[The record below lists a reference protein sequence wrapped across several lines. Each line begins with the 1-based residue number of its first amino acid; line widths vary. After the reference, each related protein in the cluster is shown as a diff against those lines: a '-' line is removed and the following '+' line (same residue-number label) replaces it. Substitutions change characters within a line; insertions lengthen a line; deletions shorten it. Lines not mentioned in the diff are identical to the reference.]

1 MLKQLKVWYYS
12 SHMDAMTSRLEAL
25 KILERDAKREAE
37 KQMLT
42 IRRERKE
49 VNRRLGIA
57 QARVMQNAQIAE
69 IASTQLVSDS
79 I

>member
-12 SHMDAMTSRLEAL
+12 SHMDAMTARLQAL
-25 KILERDAKREAE
+25 KTLERDAKREAE

-42 IRRERKE
+42 IWRERKE

-57 QARVMQNAQIAE
+57 QARVMQNAQ
-69 IASTQLVSDS
+69 TV
-79 I
+79 